1 MAPIVNGTAPSESI
15 PIQNGINGRLYNE
28 DIVKLE
34 SLPEDVKELCNASLK
49 VNVSYHEVLNKWIIL
64 KDL

>member
-15 PIQNGINGRLYNE
+15 PIQNGINGSLYNE

-34 SLPEDVKELCNASLK
+34 SLPEDVKELCKASLK
-49 VNVSYHEVLNKWIIL
+49 VNVIYHNVFNK
-64 KDL
+64 